1 YCVIHDPSPP
11 RLAMRILVVEDDKAL
26 RHSLE
31 ATLHEA
37 GFEARCID
45 SGEQALRLESS
56 EVFDA
61 AILDIGLPDIDGF
74 EVLGTLRLQ
83 GSSTPVLML
92 TARDALSDRVAGL
105 DLGADDYLVKP
116 FAPSELVARLRA
128 IVRRRQGQAA
138 GAVVVGT
145 LFCDWRTGR
154 AHVND
159 RDLALRPREWAAL
172 RVLASRPGQ
181 VVDRDL
187 LAAEVFP
194 QDEAPSL
201 NALEIHVGRLRRKLQ
216 PDGPAVTNIRGRGY
230 RLDP

>member
-1 YCVIHDPSPP
+1 
-11 RLAMRILVVEDDKAL
+11 MRILVVEDDKAL

>member
-1 YCVIHDPSPP
+1 
-11 RLAMRILVVEDDKAL
+11 MRILVVEDDKAL

-31 ATLHEA
+31 ASLLEA
-37 GFEARCID
+37 GFEPSCID
-45 SGEQALRLESS
+45 SGEQALQMEGAGG
-56 EVFDA
+56 FDA

-74 EVLGTLRLQ
+74 AVLATLRRR
-83 GSSTPVLML
+83 GSSTPILML
-92 TARDALSDRVAGL
+92 TARDALGDRVAGL

-128 IVRRRQGQAA
+128 IIRRRQGQAA

-154 AHVND
+154 AQVND
-159 RDLALRPREWAAL
+159 RDLNLRPREWAAL

-194 QDEAPSL
+194 QDEAPSV
-201 NALEIHVGRLRRKLQ
+201 NALEIHIGRLRRKLQ
-216 PDGPAVTNIRGRGY
+216 PDGPAVNNIRGRGY

>member
-1 YCVIHDPSPP
+1 
-11 RLAMRILVVEDDKAL
+11 MRILVVEDDKAL

-31 ATLHEA
+31 ASLHEA
-37 GFEARCID
+37 GFEASCID
-45 SGEQALRLESS
+45 SGEQALQREKA

-74 EVLGTLRLQ
+74 EVLRTLRRR
-83 GSSTPVLML
+83 GSTTPVLML
-92 TARDALSDRVAGL
+92 TARDALGDRVAGL

-154 AHVND
+154 ALVND

>member
-1 YCVIHDPSPP
+1 
-11 RLAMRILVVEDDKAL
+11 MRILVVEDDKAL

-31 ATLHEA
+31 ASLHDA
-37 GFEARCID
+37 GFDARCVE
-45 SGEQALRLESS
+45 SGEQALQLESA
-56 EVFDA
+56 EIFDA

-74 EVLGTLRLQ
+74 EVLRTLRLR

-92 TARDALSDRVAGL
+92 TARDGLGDRVAGL

>member
-1 YCVIHDPSPP
+1 
-11 RLAMRILVVEDDKAL
+11 MRILVVEDDKAL

-74 EVLGTLRLQ
+74 EVLRTLRLQ

-154 AHVND
+154 AQVND

>member
-1 YCVIHDPSPP
+1 
-11 RLAMRILVVEDDKAL
+11 MRILVVEDDKAL

-31 ATLHEA
+31 ASLRSA
-37 GFEARCID
+37 GFEPRCTD
-45 SGEQALRLESS
+45 QGAEALRLDQDEA
-56 EVFDA
+56 FDA
-61 AILDIGLPDIDGF
+61 AIIDIGLPDIDGF
-74 EVLGTLRLQ
+74 EILTAIRRR

-116 FAPSELVARLRA
+116 FAPVELIARLRA

-138 GAVVVGT
+138 GAVTIGSLV
-145 LFCDWRTGR
+145 CHWDAGR
-154 AHVND
+154 AQVND
-159 RDLALRPREWAAL
+159 RELSLRPREWATL
-172 RVLASRPGQ
+172 KVLVSRSGQ
-181 VVDRDL
+181 VVDREL

-194 QDEAPSL
+194 YDEAPSL

-216 PDGPAVTNIRGRGY
+216 PDGPAIINIRGRGY

>member
-1 YCVIHDPSPP
+1 
-11 RLAMRILVVEDDKAL
+11 MRILVVEDDKAL

-31 ATLHEA
+31 ASLHEA
-37 GFEARCID
+37 GFEASCID
-45 SGEQALRLESS
+45 SGEQALQLENA

-74 EVLGTLRLQ
+74 EVLRTLRRR
-83 GSSTPVLML
+83 GSTTPVLML
-92 TARDALSDRVAGL
+92 TARDALGDRVAGL

-145 LFCDWRTGR
+145 LCCDWRTGR
-154 AHVND
+154 ALVND

-172 RVLASRPGQ
+172 RILASRSGQ

>member
-1 YCVIHDPSPP
+1 
-11 RLAMRILVVEDDKAL
+11 MRILVVEDDKAL

-74 EVLGTLRLQ
+74 EVLRTLRRR
-83 GSSTPVLML
+83 GSTTPVLML
-92 TARDALSDRVAGL
+92 TARDALCDRVAGL

>member
-1 YCVIHDPSPP
+1 
-11 RLAMRILVVEDDKAL
+11 MRILVVEDDKAL

-31 ATLHEA
+31 ASLHAA
-37 GFEARCID
+37 GFEARSTE
-45 SGEQALRLESS
+45 SGEQALEIEHA

-61 AILDIGLPDIDGF
+61 AVLDIGLPDIDGF
-74 EVLGTLRLQ
+74 DVLRALRRR
-83 GSSTPVLML
+83 GSSTPILML
-92 TARDALSDRVAGL
+92 TARDALGDRVAGL

-116 FAPSELVARLRA
+116 FAPSELIARLRA
-128 IVRRRQGQAA
+128 IVRRREGRAA
-138 GAVVVGT
+138 GAVVVGS
-145 LFCDWRTGR
+145 LVCDWDAGR
-154 AHVND
+154 AQVND
-159 RDLALRPREWAAL
+159 RDLGLRPREWAAL
-172 RVLASRPGQ
+172 RILASRAGQ
-181 VVDRDL
+181 VVDREL

>member
-1 YCVIHDPSPP
+1 
-11 RLAMRILVVEDDKAL
+11 MRILVVEDDKAL

-31 ATLHEA
+31 ASLHEA
-37 GFEARCID
+37 GFEASCIN
-45 SGEQALRLESS
+45 SGEQALQLERA

-74 EVLGTLRLQ
+74 EVLRTLRRR

-92 TARDALSDRVAGL
+92 TARDALGDRVAGL

-154 AHVND
+154 ALVND

>member
-1 YCVIHDPSPP
+1 
-11 RLAMRILVVEDDKAL
+11 MRILVVEDDKAL

-31 ATLHEA
+31 ASLHEA
-37 GFEARCID
+37 GFEASCTD
-45 SGEQALRLESS
+45 SGEQALQLERA

-74 EVLGTLRLQ
+74 EVLRTLRRR

-92 TARDALSDRVAGL
+92 TARDTLGDRVAGL

-154 AHVND
+154 ALVND
-159 RDLALRPREWAAL
+159 RDLSLRPREWAAL

>member
-1 YCVIHDPSPP
+1 
-11 RLAMRILVVEDDKAL
+11 MRILVVEDDKAL

-31 ATLHEA
+31 ASLHAAGLEA
-37 GFEARCID
+37 CSTG
-45 SGEQALRLESS
+45 SGQDALDLEQANA
-56 EVFDA
+56 FDA
-61 AILDIGLPDIDGF
+61 AILDVGLPDVDGF
-74 EVLGTLRLQ
+74 EVLRTLRRR
-83 GSSTPVLML
+83 GSTTPILML
-92 TARDALSDRVAGL
+92 TARDALGDRVAGL
-105 DLGADDYLVKP
+105 DFGADDYLVKP
-116 FAPSELVARLRA
+116 FAPVELIARLRA
-128 IVRRRQGQAA
+128 VVRRRQGQAA
-138 GAVVVGT
+138 GAVVIGALV
-145 LFCDWRTGR
+145 CDWSAGR
-154 AHVND
+154 ATVND
-159 RDLALRPREWAAL
+159 RELPLRPREWAAL

>member
-1 YCVIHDPSPP
+1 
-11 RLAMRILVVEDDKAL
+11 MRILVVEDDKAL

-31 ATLHEA
+31 ASLHDA
-37 GFEARCID
+37 GFDARCVE
-45 SGEQALRLESS
+45 SGEQALQLESA

-74 EVLGTLRLQ
+74 DVLRTLRLR

-92 TARDALSDRVAGL
+92 TARDGLGDRVAGL

-138 GAVVVGT
+138 GAVVIGT

>member
-1 YCVIHDPSPP
+1 
-11 RLAMRILVVEDDKAL
+11 MRILVVEDDKAL

-74 EVLGTLRLQ
+74 EVLRTLRLQ

-172 RVLASRPGQ
+172 RVLVSRPGQ

>member
-1 YCVIHDPSPP
+1 
-11 RLAMRILVVEDDKAL
+11 MRILVVEDDKAL

-31 ATLHEA
+31 ASLHAA
-37 GFEARCID
+37 GFEACSTG
-45 SGEQALRLESS
+45 SGQDALDLEQANA
-56 EVFDA
+56 FDA
-61 AILDIGLPDIDGF
+61 AILDVGLPDVDGF
-74 EVLGTLRLQ
+74 EVLRTLRRR
-83 GSSTPVLML
+83 GSTTPILML
-92 TARDALSDRVAGL
+92 TARDALGDRVAGL
-105 DLGADDYLVKP
+105 DFGADDYLVKP
-116 FAPSELVARLRA
+116 FAPVELIARLRA
-128 IVRRRQGQAA
+128 VVRRRQGQAA
-138 GAVVVGT
+138 GAVVIGALV
-145 LFCDWRTGR
+145 CDWGTGR
-154 AHVND
+154 ASVND
-159 RDLALRPREWAAL
+159 RELPLRPREWAAL

>member
-1 YCVIHDPSPP
+1 
-11 RLAMRILVVEDDKAL
+11 MRILVVEDDKAL

-31 ATLHEA
+31 ASLLEA
-37 GFEARCID
+37 GFEPSCID
-45 SGEQALRLESS
+45 SGEQALQMEGAGG
-56 EVFDA
+56 FDA

-74 EVLGTLRLQ
+74 AVLATLRRR
-83 GSSTPVLML
+83 GSSTPILML
-92 TARDALSDRVAGL
+92 TARDALGDRVAGL

-128 IVRRRQGQAA
+128 IVRRREGQAA

-154 AHVND
+154 AQVNE
-159 RDLALRPREWAAL
+159 RDLNLRPREWAAL

-194 QDEAPSL
+194 NDEAPSV

-216 PDGPAVTNIRGRGY
+216 PDGPAVNNIRGRGY

>member
-1 YCVIHDPSPP
+1 
-11 RLAMRILVVEDDKAL
+11 MRILVVEDDKAL

-31 ATLHEA
+31 ASLHDA
-37 GFEARCID
+37 GFDARCVE
-45 SGEQALRLESS
+45 SGEQALQLESA

-74 EVLGTLRLQ
+74 EVLRTLRLR

-92 TARDALSDRVAGL
+92 TARDGLGDRVAGL

-138 GAVVVGT
+138 GAVVIGT

>member
-1 YCVIHDPSPP
+1 
-11 RLAMRILVVEDDKAL
+11 MRILVVEDDKAL

-31 ATLHEA
+31 ASLHEA
-37 GFEARCID
+37 GFEARCTE
-45 SGEQALRLESS
+45 SGEQALQLEST

-74 EVLGTLRLQ
+74 EVLGTLRRR

-92 TARDALSDRVAGL
+92 TARDALGDRVAGL

-145 LFCDWRTGR
+145 LLCDWRTGR
-154 AHVND
+154 AQVND
-159 RDLALRPREWAAL
+159 RDLDLRPREWAAL

-187 LAAEVFP
+187 MAAEVFP

>member
-1 YCVIHDPSPP
+1 
-11 RLAMRILVVEDDKAL
+11 MRILVVEDDKAL

-56 EVFDA
+56 EAFDA

-74 EVLGTLRLQ
+74 EVLRTLRLQ